1 VNDETIRFG
10 LQVLAILLGSGTVQL
25 GITIYRGRAELRKVN
40 TSADV
45 DVATVEEKKTTGQDR
60 LIDQLQKDGDN
71 YRTQLRDLIERYERL
86 QDRERANQLAFA
98 SQLRDAHGEN
108 ARLTTRVA
116 QLTTDVDI
124 LTRQNDDLRRRY
136 LAGP

>member
-71 YRTQLRDLIERYERL
+71 YRTQVRDLIERYERL

-98 SQLRDAHGEN
+98 GQLRDAHGEN